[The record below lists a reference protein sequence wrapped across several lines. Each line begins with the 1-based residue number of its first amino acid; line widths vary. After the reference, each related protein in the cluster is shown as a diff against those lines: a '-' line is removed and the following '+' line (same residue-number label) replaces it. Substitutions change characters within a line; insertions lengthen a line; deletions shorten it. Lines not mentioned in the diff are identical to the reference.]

1 MKHIL
6 YCTFLFISNVL
17 IAQDKINQAAE
28 PIVREGKLLYKSE
41 MASWYGTDLFI
52 ERCKDKTKIGGY
64 FSYTDSTIS
73 KCIFYSKGENPV
85 VIGTISF
92 DSTYSTQAADVN
104 LTERNLTPNEFDLYS
119 IRKLAMD
126 EINSDS
132 LFKVYQNTSLNII
145 PLIHENSKK
154 VYVLTGPKK
163 SGVVIFGNDY
173 LLTFDK
179 NNKLVNKKKLHN
191 NILPVEYSQF
201 EKDSIQME
209 SAVHSHLPETGDY
222 ITATDI
228 CTIMLYSKFAKW
240 KSYSVISKKYYNHWD
255 CKSNSLFVVPMKTI
269 QKINNHQDKLKK
281 KNKKNNESE

>member
-1 MKHIL
+1 MKRIL
-6 YCTFLFISNVL
+6 YFTFILISNVL

-52 ERCKDKTKIGGY
+52 ERCKDKAKIGGY

-126 EINSDS
+126 EINTDT
-132 LFKVYQNTSLNII
+132 LFKVYKNSSLNII
-145 PLIHENSKK
+145 PLINENSKK
-154 VYVLTGPKK
+154 VYILTGPNK

-173 LLTFDK
+173 LLTFDNK
-179 NNKLVNKKKLHN
+179 NKLLNKKQLHK
-191 NILPVEYSQF
+191 NIIPIEF
-201 EKDSIQME
+201 EDYNKDSIKSGTAM
-209 SAVHSHLPETGDY
+209 HSHLPETGDY

-228 CTIMLYSKFAKW
+228 CTLMLYSKFTNW
-240 KSYSVISKKYYNHWD
+240 KTHIVVSKKYFNQWD
-255 CKSNSLFVVPMKTI
+255 CETNRLFVIPMKTI

-281 KNKKNNESE
+281 KNQKNNESE